1 MGEDQPQSLPP
12 LTVRPSWPRIAFY
25 FAFILA
31 MVAYSIWV
39 VIKPWTISLSHPDF
53 RSWHGEHFLMVFFAP
68 IFIPFSLFMM
78 ANFCSFVFQA
88 LTGSLGNITEKGVY
102 ARRWGFTIPWN
113 EITSAK
119 ILYSR
124 GIASVLIFQ
133 APALLKP
140 LQKTKPQ
147 IFWSTL
153 GPMLDG
159 RYTWGTVTLPY
170 LIINNRLELIET
182 LQHYLGPRMK

>member
-1 MGEDQPQSLPP
+1 MGEVTSPLPP
-12 LTVRPSWPRIAFY
+12 LNICPSWLRIAFY
-25 FAFILA
+25 FAFALA
-31 MVAYSIWV
+31 MAAYSIWV
-39 VIKPWTISLSHPDF
+39 VIKPWIISVSHPDF
-53 RSWHGEHFLMVFFAP
+53 RSWHGEDFVMVLFAP
-68 IFIPFSLFMM
+68 IFVPFSLFMM
-78 ANFCSFVFQA
+78 ATFCSFVLQA

-124 GIASVLIFQ
+124 GIASTLIIH
-133 APALLKP
+133 APSLLKT
-140 LQKTKPQ
+140 LQKTKPK

-170 LIINNRLELIET
+170 LIIKNRRDLIEA